1 MESIPRQSAF
11 WSQSIADLLQQ
22 LQTSPQGL
30 SSQEARSR
38 GALYGQNI
46 LKREGRATTIRLLLA
61 QFESPLIIIL
71 ILAALVSFFLGE
83 TIDATIVIG
92 IVLLS
97 GLLGFWQEKRAADA
111 VAKLLSIVRINA
123 RVLRDG
129 KILEVRIED
138 VVPGDIAILC
148 AGNILP
154 GDCRLLESKDLY
166 VEEAALTGESF
177 PAEKKEATL
186 PPESPLAER
195 VNSLWMGTHVISGE
209 ARAVVVRTGTETEF
223 GMISQRLRGKSPETE
238 FEHGVRRFGYL
249 LTEIT
254 FILVLLLFGFS
265 VLTKRPVFDSFLFA
279 VALAVGMIPELL
291 PAIISINLAIGA
303 ERMARKQVI
312 VKQLASIE
320 NFGSMDVLCSDKTGT
335 LTEGTVNFLGARDL
349 KNEASAK
356 GQLFAALNAAFES
369 GFINPI
375 DESIRKTATP
385 DLSEYRKLDEVPY
398 DFVRKRLSILV
409 EKDGQRVMVTKG
421 ALANVLE
428 SCSHA
433 EVDGHVVPID
443 AWREKIQERLASFS
457 EQGIRTLGLAYRE
470 SVAESRISKDAEQ
483 GMTFLAFLPFTDLPR
498 EEIVQTI
505 ARLKQLG
512 IDLKVITGDNR
523 MVSAA
528 LAEKVYGYRP
538 KIMTGAE
545 LHQLSNEALRQRARE
560 VNVFA
565 EVEPNQKER
574 IILALRKAGHVVG
587 YLGDGINDAAALH
600 AADVG
605 ISVNN
610 GVDIAKEAASI
621 VLLEKDL
628 GVLLEGVR
636 EGRTTFANT
645 LKYVFM
651 TTSANFG
658 NMFSMAG
665 AALFLPFLPL
675 LPKQVLLNNFLSDF
689 PAMAIATDT
698 VDEEWIVQPRRW
710 DVNFIRNFMIA
721 FGIVS
726 SVFDFMSF
734 GALLYL
740 LNATPDQFR
749 TGWFLESVV
758 TELLIVFV
766 IRTWKP
772 FYRSRMSRPLLIST
786 FVVLVFTIALPY
798 LPWSGLLGL
807 VPLPPSYLLTFA
819 IITGLYLLASEA
831 TKKYVYQRAMGSKIR
846 SFSP

>member
-1 MESIPRQSAF
+1 METDPQQSAF
-11 WSQSIADLLQQ
+11 WSQHVADLLQQ

-30 SSQEARSR
+30 SNQEAQNR
-38 GALYGQNI
+38 GALYGRNL
-46 LKREGRATTIRLLLA
+46 LKREGQAGSLRLLLS

-83 TIDATIVIG
+83 TIDAVIVIG

-111 VAKLLSIVRINA
+111 VAKLLSIVQINA
-123 RVLRDG
+123 RVMRDG
-129 KILEVRIED
+129 QMLEVRIED
-138 VVPGDIAILC
+138 VVPGDIAILS

-177 PAEKKEATL
+177 PAEKKEALLSLET
-186 PPESPLAER
+186 PLAER
-195 VNSLWMGTHVISGE
+195 INSLWMGTHVISGD
-209 ARAVVVRTGTETEF
+209 ARAVVVRTGAETEF
-223 GMISQRLRGKSPETE
+223 GQISQRLRLKPAETE

-303 ERMARKQVI
+303 ERMARKRVI

-335 LTEGTVNFLGARDL
+335 LTEGTVNFLGARNVR
-349 KNEASAK
+349 NERSAK
-356 GQLFAALNAAFES
+356 SQLYAALNANFES

-375 DESIRKTATP
+375 DEAIRKAGAP

-398 DFVRKRLSILV
+398 DFARKRLSILV
-409 EKDGQRVMVTKG
+409 EKNGQRVMITKG
-421 ALANVLE
+421 ALANVVE
-428 SCSHA
+428 SCSGV
-433 EVDGHVVPID
+433 EIDGQIAPID
-443 AWREKIQERLASFS
+443 EWREKIQERFARLS

-470 SVAESRISKDAEQ
+470 SVAESRISKDSEQ
-483 GMTFLAFLPFTDLPR
+483 EMTFLGFLPFTDPPR
-498 EEIVQTI
+498 DEIVQTI
-505 ARLKQLG
+505 AQLKQLG
-512 IDLKVITGDNR
+512 IELKVITGDNR

-528 LAEKVYGYRP
+528 VAEKVYGYRP
-538 KIMTGAE
+538 RIMTGAE
-545 LHQLSNEALRQRARE
+545 LHQLSNEALQQRARE

-574 IILALRKAGHVVG
+574 IILALRNAGHVVG

-605 ISVNN
+605 ISVKN
-610 GVDIAKEAASI
+610 GVDIAKEAAAI

-628 GVLLEGVR
+628 SVLLEGVR

-698 VDEEWIVQPRRW
+698 VDEEWIQRPRRW
-710 DVNFIRNFMIA
+710 DVTFIRDFMIA

-726 SVFDFMSF
+726 SVFDFLSF

-740 LNATPDQFR
+740 LRATPEEFR

-766 IRTWKP
+766 IRTWRP
-772 FYRSRMSRPLLIST
+772 AHQSRMSRPLLLST
-786 FVVLVFTIALPY
+786 LVVLIVTLALPY
-798 LPWSGLLGL
+798 MPWAGLLGL

-819 IITGLYLLASEA
+819 LITGLYLLASEV
-831 TKKYVYQRAMGSKIR
+831 TKKYVYQRALGIR
-846 SFSP
+846 M